1 MKKYEEVIIEVIC
14 LTCEDVITTS
24 NPFDGKDDSIQGW

>member
-1 MKKYEEVIIEVIC
+1 MKLFEEPIIEVIS

-24 NPFDGKDDSIQGW
+24 VPLFEGPCL